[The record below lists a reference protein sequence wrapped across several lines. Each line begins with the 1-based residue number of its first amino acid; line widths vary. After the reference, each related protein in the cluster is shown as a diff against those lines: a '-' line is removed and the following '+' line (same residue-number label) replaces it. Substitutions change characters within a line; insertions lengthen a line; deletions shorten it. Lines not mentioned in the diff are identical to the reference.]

1 MEQLPAA
8 DVRFYLWNRAEP
20 GRKKKKYIE
29 ALIFLPLASQRIRW
43 LRLRRKDLL
52 PEAEWVPQAHSLLS
66 FSRRLRL
73 YLCCIIRQHQRNGR
87 EIGHHTSGHE
97 GGGRFQVALFQHY
110 SWQQQES
117 RLIRLTH
124 EYMHFM
130 TAFGLRHG
138 SRRKL
143 WGPVFKNSNDVDT
156 DNSKVTARGERDW
169 GEQRMQRGE

>member
-1 MEQLPAA
+1 MCQVWGRNTAKKRACGPHGATASSWCQILPLKQS
-8 DVRFYLWNRAEP
+8 RTRKE
-20 GRKKKKYIE
+20 KKKKKIE

-43 LRLRRKDLL
+43 LRLPRKDLL

-66 FSRRLRL
+66 VSRRLRL

-130 TAFGLRHG
+130 TAFGLRPG

-143 WGPVFKNSNDVDT
+143 WGPVF
-156 DNSKVTARGERDW
+156 
-169 GEQRMQRGE
+169 